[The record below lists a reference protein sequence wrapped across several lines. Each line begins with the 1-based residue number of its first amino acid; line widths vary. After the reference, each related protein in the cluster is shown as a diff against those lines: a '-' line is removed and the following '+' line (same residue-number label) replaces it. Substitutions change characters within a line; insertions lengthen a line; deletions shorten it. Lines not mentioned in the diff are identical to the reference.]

1 MIRMREPMRGHA
13 SLGGMSADMAAST
26 PVRAPN
32 LVPFPSGSIAR
43 RAPLESS
50 QLRDAALDVIKLVL
64 AFLFILVTGLS
75 FVAGL
80 FLLFF
85 VRL

>member
-1 MIRMREPMRGHA
+1 MREPMRGHA

-50 QLRDAALDVIKLVL
+50 QLRNAALDIIKVAA
-64 AFLFILVTGLS
+64 AFLVILVTGLA
-75 FVAGL
+75 FVASF
-80 FLLFF
+80 FLCFLCRF
-85 VRL
+85 

>member
-50 QLRDAALDVIKLVL
+50 QLRNAALDIIKVAA
-64 AFLFILVTGLS
+64 AFLVILVTGLA
-75 FVAGL
+75 FVASF
-80 FLLFF
+80 FLCFLCRF
-85 VRL
+85 